1 MIARLLAKYQSVGL
15 ITLSLLVGAIMTFI
29 ALPVLTRLYSVQD
42 FGEYGI
48 ALAVVSVLSTV
59 ANLRLD
65 QALLIAE
72 EQEKKSL
79 IFEGSIFSLILTLIS
94 GLVLSFIFHLD
105 IVAAICSGVLANTL
119 IQSLYNYKFAAHAE
133 YFCAGLNIFRS
144 LIVIAVQLS
153 LPLLMR
159 IALIDSYMISSVI
172 MIIAVLSYILKNQLY
187 QISWQVFKNYKDFI
201 YSNTP
206 HALLNSF
213 SHNLPYYVV
222 SHFIGVQAM
231 GFYAIVE
238 RTLRVPINLISQTL
252 RQFFIRLFKTTPTNK
267 PALKSSVLLS
277 LVSLPLFAIFFVLP
291 ESLYLWIFGK
301 EWVGISQ
308 YFQILALGYWAI
320 FCNPPSSAYLVAR
333 RNSKALFKLQIVEL
347 CIKLVLFAALYLL
360 FSNKL
365 YMLLAV
371 PVALIFYNFAILYVV
386 WRSKV

>member
-29 ALPVLTRLYSVQD
+29 ALPVLTRLYSVRD

-360 FSNKL
+360 LSDKL